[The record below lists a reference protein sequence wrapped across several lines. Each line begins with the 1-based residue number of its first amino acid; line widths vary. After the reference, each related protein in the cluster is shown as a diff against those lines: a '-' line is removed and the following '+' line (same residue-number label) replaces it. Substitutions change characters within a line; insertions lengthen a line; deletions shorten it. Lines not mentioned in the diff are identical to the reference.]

1 MITRFGDGMTPKVIN
16 TPKAIPNRRGYRI
29 AKRAMDLAICILVQ
43 PIVLPLGIL
52 ISILIYLDSPGP
64 VIFKQDRTGL
74 GGKRFRMYKF
84 RTMVPDAEAL
94 KNQYAHLNELTLP
107 DFKITNDPRVTR
119 VGRFL
124 RKTSLDELPQIIN
137 ILKGDMSLVGPRPT
151 SFGAETY
158 SLKHTER
165 LEVVPGLT
173 GLWQIKGRSDL
184 DFDERTKLDIE
195 YIENQSLWLDIQILV
210 LTVGAVLSKKGAK

>member
-1 MITRFGDGMTPKVIN
+1 MTRKVIN
-16 TPKAIPNRRGYRI
+16 APKAIPNRRGYRI
-29 AKRAMDLAICILVQ
+29 AKRAMDLAISILLL

-52 ISILIYLDSPGP
+52 IAILIFLDSPGS
-64 VIFKQDRTGL
+64 VIFVQYRTGI

-84 RTMVPDAEAL
+84 RTMVANAEEL
-94 KNQYAHLNELTLP
+94 KTQLSHLNELTLP

-119 VGRFL
+119 IGRFL

-184 DFDERTKLDIE
+184 DFDERSRLDIE
-195 YIENQSLWLDIQILV
+195 YIENQSLWLDIKILV
-210 LTVGAVLSKKGAK
+210 LTIGAVLSKKGAK